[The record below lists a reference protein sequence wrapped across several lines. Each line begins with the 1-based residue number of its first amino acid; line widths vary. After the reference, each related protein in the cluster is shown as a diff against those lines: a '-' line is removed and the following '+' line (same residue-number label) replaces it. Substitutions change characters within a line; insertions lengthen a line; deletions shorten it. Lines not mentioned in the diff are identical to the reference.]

1 MAAIRCWK
9 TRASCA
15 LEFVQLSVTDPNRE
29 VEASLNA
36 SLLLSFGIP
45 RRASGDARSQLPGLF
60 ASGDVAAVQPVL
72 HALFA
77 SIPND
82 WYRNNPLAQFEG
94 YYASVFYS
102 HLAALGL
109 DLRVE
114 DATNKG
120 RIDLTLRFADRV
132 YLFEF
137 KVVEQVPEGRA
148 LAQLQARGYAE
159 KYRQPGVSVT
169 LIGIEFSR
177 EQRNVVGFEVAE
189 G

>member
-1 MAAIRCWK
+1 
-9 TRASCA
+9 
-15 LEFVQLSVTDPNRE
+15 
-29 VEASLNA
+29 
-36 SLLLSFGIP
+36 
-45 RRASGDARSQLPGLF
+45 
-60 ASGDVAAVQPVL
+60 
-72 HALFA
+72 H
-77 SIPND
+77 
-82 WYRNNPLAQFEG
+82 RNNPLAQYEG

-109 DLRVE
+109 DARVE

-120 RIDLTLRFADRV
+120 RIDLALRLEDRV

-137 KVVEQVPEGRA
+137 KVVEQVPDGRA

-159 KYRQPGVSVT
+159 KYRTPGVPVT
-169 LIGIEFSR
+169 LVGIEFSR